1 MEVTTPRRL
10 KFLGMFLFML
20 GLITGLALMN
30 FTNPRMAL
38 SAHLEGIMNG
48 LFLIAAGF
56 LWTELKLSNGLL
68 KAAYWLLLYGT
79 FANWSFT
86 LLSAILGTSK
96 ITPIAGAGHE
106 GSSAQETILTA
117 GFTSVGISM
126 VIAVAI
132 LLYGLRPYRQA
143 ATNSNAK

>member
-1 MEVTTPRRL
+1 MNVTTPRRL
-10 KFLGMFLFML
+10 KFLGMFLFLL

-56 LWTELKLSNGLL
+56 LWNELNLSPGLL

-86 LLSAILGTSK
+86 FLSALLGTSK
-96 ITPIAGAGHE
+96 ITPIAGAGHA
-106 GSSAQETILTA
+106 GTAIQEDILTA
-117 GFTSVGISM
+117 GFTSVGITM
-126 VIAVAI
+126 VIAVCI
-132 LLYGLRPYRQA
+132 LLYGLRPVKQ
-143 ATNSNAK
+143 S

>member
-1 MEVTTPRRL
+1 MKSSTPRRL
-10 KFLGMFLFML
+10 KFLGMFLFLL

-56 LWTELKLSNGLL
+56 LWNELKLSTGLM

-86 LLSAILGTSK
+86 FLSALLGTSK
-96 ITPIAGAGHE
+96 ITPIAGAGHA
-106 GSSAQETILTA
+106 GTATQEAILTA

-126 VIAVAI
+126 VFAVSI
-132 LLYGLRPYRQA
+132 LLYGLRPV
-143 ATNSNAK
+143 KH

>member
-1 MEVTTPRRL
+1 MQHVTPRRL
-10 KFLGMFLFML
+10 KFLGMFLFLL

-30 FTNPRMAL
+30 FTNPRMGLA
-38 SAHLEGIMNG
+38 AHLEGVMNG

-56 LWTELKLSNGLL
+56 LWNELKLSIGLL

-96 ITPIAGAGHE
+96 ITPIAGAGHA
-106 GSSAQETILTA
+106 GTAAQEALLTA

-126 VIAVAI
+126 VLAVAI
-132 LLYGLRPYRQA
+132 LLYGLRP
-143 ATNSNAK
+143 AKG